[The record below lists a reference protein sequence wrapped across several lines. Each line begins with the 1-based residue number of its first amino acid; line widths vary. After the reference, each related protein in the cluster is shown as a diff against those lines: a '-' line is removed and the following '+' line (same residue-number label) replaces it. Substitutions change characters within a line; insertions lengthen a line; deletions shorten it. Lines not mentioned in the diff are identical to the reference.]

1 MNRIKNYEEFNEGK
15 KFRAALKTANF
26 IGTGLKSLANIIT
39 LNWKSLVFSL
49 KSFPHGNK
57 LIDIMDTFRDTDSG
71 FFMEDKL
78 KSYKKNF
85 GRDMVSDIDKVKE
98 FINSSKIS
106 DKRKDKHLNV
116 LDKFKETIDQA
127 LLDDES
133 FKDTLQDLKNKIVD
147 LSKMSRE
154 KGYDSGIEY
163 PEDWFN
169 KPISQMD
176 EKELQI
182 EMDKALD
189 DKNFTKAKFIGDYL
203 KKSNI

>member
-1 MNRIKNYEEFNEGK
+1 MNHLKNYEEFNEGK
-15 KFRAALKTANF
+15 KFRGALKTVNV
-26 IGTGLKSLANIIT
+26 IGTGLKSLASIIT
-39 LNWKSLVFSL
+39 LNWNSLVFNL
-49 KSFPHGNK
+49 KSFPYGNK
-57 LIDIMDTFRDTDSG
+57 LIDIMDIFRDTDSG

-85 GRDMVSDIDKVKE
+85 GRDMISDIDEVKE

-106 DKRKDKHLNV
+106 DKRKDKQLNV

-154 KGYDSGIEY
+154 RGYNSGIEY
-163 PEDWFN
+163 PEDYSD
-169 KPISQMD
+169 KPISKMND
-176 EKELQI
+176 KELDK

-189 DKNFTKAKFIGDYL
+189 DKNFTKAKFIGSHL
-203 KKSNI
+203 NKSNI

>member
-57 LIDIMDTFRDTDSG
+57 LIDIMDTFRDNDSG

-85 GRDMVSDIDKVKE
+85 GRDMVSDIDEVKE

-106 DKRKDKHLNV
+106 DKRKDKYLNV

-163 PEDWFN
+163 PEDYSD
-169 KPISQMD
+169 KPISQMND
-176 EKELQI
+176 KELEE

-189 DKNFTKAKFIGDYL
+189 DKNFTKAKFIGRHL
-203 KKSNI
+203 NKSNI